1 MTSDGL
7 ADWLTLNANRI
18 KSLPVAVGF
27 DAFVDV
33 VQEVVE
39 YRLGP
44 HDYRPLET
52 IGAFSAWSA
61 GAAGRSGLR
70 EVITRARTMGGCSV
84 NSGDA
89 LISLGFPV
97 AALAGV
103 GEPMD
108 PVFASFKAACRTF
121 IPLGLEPGRSTVYE
135 FRDGKLMLCE
145 TAHLSGLSPE
155 MLGQPAMLLRLRQAF
170 QDAQAI
176 LLTAWSVYPR
186 MTDCWQILQ
195 REVLGHGA
203 HRPRIFIDLAD
214 PAGRNST
221 DILAMLKAMPGFNT
235 AGPVTLSLNGNEAQ
249 RLAQVLE
256 IAPADL
262 NQKASVENLALA
274 LQNKIGVDEVGI
286 HTIRTATAANA
297 QGIATVSGPFC
308 PRPRRSVG
316 AGDRFNAGWL
326 AGHLL
331 GLENTDRLR
340 LGCAVSGSFVR
351 TTHSPGPD
359 DLIHFLRQW
368 AAGTLDAAGC
378 P

>member
-1 MTSDGL
+1 MKPNDL
-7 ADWLTLNANRI
+7 ADWLTINAHRI
-18 KSLPVAVGF
+18 SSLPVTVGF

-33 VQEVVE
+33 VQQVVE
-39 YRLGP
+39 HRHGP

-52 IGAFSAWSA
+52 IGDFSAWSA

-70 EVITRARTMGGCSV
+70 EVVTTARTMGGCSV

-89 LISLGFPV
+89 LTTLGFPIT
-97 AALAGV
+97 ALAGV

-108 PVFASFKAACRTF
+108 PVFATFQSSCRTF

-135 FRDGKLMLCE
+135 FHDGKLMLCE

-155 MLGQPAMLLRLRQAF
+155 MLNHPSMLVRLREAF

-176 LLTAWSVYPR
+176 LLTAWSVYPQ
-186 MTDCWQILQ
+186 MTDCWQFLQ
-195 REVLGHGA
+195 RQVLRHGVR
-203 HRPRIFIDLAD
+203 RPRIFIDLAD
-214 PAGRNST
+214 PAGRNSA
-221 DILAMLKAMPGFNT
+221 DILDMLKALPGFNT

-249 RLAQVLE
+249 RLAQALD
-256 IAPADL
+256 IAPAHLD
-262 NQKASVENLALA
+262 QISSVENLALA
-274 LQNKIGVDEVGI
+274 LRNRIGVDEVGI
-286 HTIRTATAANA
+286 HTIRTATAATF
-297 QGIATVSGPFC
+297 QGITTVSGPYC
-308 PRPRRSVG
+308 PQPQRSVG

-331 GLENTDRLR
+331 GLDNEDRLR

-351 TTHSPGPD
+351 TTHSPCLD
-359 DLIHFLRQW
+359 DLTRFLRQW
-368 AAGTLDAAGC
+368 AAGTLDTAEY